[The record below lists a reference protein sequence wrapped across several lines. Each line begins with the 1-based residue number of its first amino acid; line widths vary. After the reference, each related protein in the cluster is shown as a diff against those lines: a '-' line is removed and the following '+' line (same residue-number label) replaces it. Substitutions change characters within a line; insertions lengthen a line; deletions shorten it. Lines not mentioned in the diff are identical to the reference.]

1 MLQKPLGGV
10 VGIMVALVFETT
22 LFIVRANMSPDG
34 GKKYMHLLDPK
45 AAALAA
51 MPPTPAGDPFMT
63 MPAPKTTNAA
73 SKKNR

>member
-1 MLQKPLGGV
+1 MQKPLGGV

-22 LFIVRANMSPDG
+22 LFIVRANMAPDG

-51 MPPTPAGDPFMT
+51 APATPAGEAFT
-63 MPAPKTTNAA
+63 TKPAPKTADAT